1 MSKLHDPR
9 LSKNARKLLRA
20 TLTKYADHQSEFD
33 LKLRHYCRHLKCRS
47 KLQTPVSNNHEAF
60 CTRGCYQSFHL
71 KRCGVCEGALEQ
83 RYRKLKRGDLTKF
96 AKVQNPGPTCGS
108 AECKRRWRE
117 GDGLGRFWPKPYQGS
132 QSTDLRSEV
141 PVNGPLFSAVQK
153 PKNAKRWVRI
163 AGPPLNPNQFHPA
176 TVSDGPNCQWKAGE
190 YERVEAKNRA
200 ALKAADEAAIEA
212 NGYFTDPDWREVVSP
227 DGVKGFV
234 TSFVAPARRA
244 RALPHPLTADL
255 SIPEFLSRT

>member
-20 TLTKYADHQSEFD
+20 TLTKYADHQSEF
-33 LKLRHYCRHLKCRS
+33 
-47 KLQTPVSNNHEAF
+47 HEAF

-117 GDGLGRFWPKPYQGS
+117 GDGLGRFWP
-132 QSTDLRSEV
+132 
-141 PVNGPLFSAVQK
+141 
-153 PKNAKRWVRI
+153 
-163 AGPPLNPNQFHPA
+163 
-176 TVSDGPNCQWKAGE
+176 
-190 YERVEAKNRA
+190 
-200 ALKAADEAAIEA
+200 
-212 NGYFTDPDWREVVSP
+212 
-227 DGVKGFV
+227 
-234 TSFVAPARRA
+234 
-244 RALPHPLTADL
+244 
-255 SIPEFLSRT
+255 